1 MAFRWTLSIALLTAW
16 PLAAHHT
23 PLGDFDLTKPVTL
36 KGVVT
41 HVEWINPHA
50 WIHID
55 VKDAGGNVVSWQ
67 AELASVNSLARKGVR
82 KDSFK
87 PVGEATVDVW
97 LAKDGSKRAGATPG
111 GSLML
116 PSGEKISASYSFK

>member
-23 PLGDFDLTKPVTL
+23 PLSEFDFTKPVTL

-41 HVEWINPHA
+41 RVEWIHPHA
-50 WIHID
+50 WIYID
-55 VKDAGGNVVSWQ
+55 VKDASGNVVSWQ
-67 AELASVNSLARKGVR
+67 VELAAVNSLARKGVT

-87 PVGEATVDVW
+87 QTGETTVDVW
-97 LAKDGSKRAGATPG
+97 LAKDGSKHAGATPG
-111 GSLML
+111 GTLTL
-116 PSGEKISASYSFK
+116 PHGEK